1 MKWSVLKNT
10 DELNLTPFLVG
21 DTITYAWWVDN
32 SKVVTYFKIKSI
44 KGFDIIGALYN
55 TAHDGGNFLYNAR
68 LSYMPGFWMYYIEPD
83 WET

>member
-32 SKVVTYFKIKSI
+32 LDSTKSDRR
-44 KGFDIIGALYN
+44 K
-55 TAHDGGNFLYNAR
+55 
-68 LSYMPGFWMYYIEPD
+68 
-83 WET
+83 